1 MRQLTAAG
9 LLVATGFLVRLCVP
23 PSVGNGLGLTFYTPL
38 ATCYVPFRVA
48 AFWLLMAAASVT
60 LIVAGLRIAKAR

>member
-9 LLVATGFLVRLCVP
+9 LLVATAFLVRLFLP
-23 PSVGNGLGLTFYTPL
+23 PSVGNGLDLTFYTPL
-38 ATCYVPFRVA
+38 ATVYVPFRVL

-60 LIVAGLRIAKAR
+60 LIVAGLRVVKAR